1 MKPGKPIY
9 PTILLL
15 ASDSNISSVIS
26 KALDSAG
33 YFVLTAHDIGC
44 AIDRLEDCT
53 PDLLIVRHY
62 TESISGHDAAT
73 YLRRVCPR
81 IPVLIVGG
89 ILDDSGLENR
99 ETLQGFEI
107 FPKTFQA
114 AELIEKVE
122 QVLSQHSLRNNAF
135 SG

>member
-9 PTILLL
+9 PTILFL

-33 YFVLTAHDIGC
+33 YFVLAAHDIGC

-62 TESISGHDAAT
+62 AESIPGHDAAT

-89 ILDDSGLENR
+89 ILD
-99 ETLQGFEI
+99 
-107 FPKTFQA
+107 K
-114 AELIEKVE
+114 
-122 QVLSQHSLRNNAF
+122 QVLSQHWLRNSAF